1 MCVGPLKPS
10 KPPPLPPIADPRDFG
25 EAPKEA
31 PKRTSANEKVAR
43 AQERKRL
50 ASLKGARSTLL
61 TGPQGLLTPA
71 STGRAGLLSGSP
83 IYNA

>member
-10 KPPPLPPIADPRDFG
+10 KPPPLPPMP
-25 EAPKEA
+25 EALPEASQTA
-31 PKRTSANEKVAR
+31 PKRATSNEKQAR
-43 AQERKRL
+43 RQERQRI
-50 ASLKGARSTLL
+50 ASLRGARSTLL